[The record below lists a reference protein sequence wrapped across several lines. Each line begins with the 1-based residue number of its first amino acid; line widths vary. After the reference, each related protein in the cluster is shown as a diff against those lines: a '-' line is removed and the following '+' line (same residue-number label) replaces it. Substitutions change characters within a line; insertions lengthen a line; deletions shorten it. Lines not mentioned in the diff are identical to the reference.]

1 MKFLL
6 ISFKSRNQLY
16 SFTKFLKVKGINFS
30 TINTPRKI
38 STSCGLSIKTS
49 YNNYTA
55 ILNFLRN
62 NSNIN
67 IVGLFIVEQNGLQE
81 NIQRVL

>member
-6 ISFKSRNQLY
+6 LSFKSRNQLY
-16 SFTKFLKVKGINFS
+16 NFTKFLKLKGISFS

-49 YNNYTA
+49 NYNFNILSNY
-55 ILNFLRN
+55 LRN
-62 NSNIN
+62 NPNFNI
-67 IVGLFIVEQNGLQE
+67 IGLFVVEQIGLQE

>member
-6 ISFKSRNQLY
+6 LSFKSRNNLY
-16 SFTKFLKVKGINFS
+16 NFTKFLKLKGISFS

-49 YNNYTA
+49 HFNFNVISNY
-55 ILNFLRN
+55 LRN
-62 NSNIN
+62 NPNTN
-67 IVGLFIVEQNGLQE
+67 IVGVFIVEQIGLQE